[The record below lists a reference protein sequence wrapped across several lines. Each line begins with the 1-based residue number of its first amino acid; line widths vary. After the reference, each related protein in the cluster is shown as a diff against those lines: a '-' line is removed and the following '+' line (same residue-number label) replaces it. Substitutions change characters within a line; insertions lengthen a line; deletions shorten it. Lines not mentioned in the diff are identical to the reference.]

1 MAKIIDSLECSL
13 QIWEDLCLL
22 IQLFSKFQQKQG
34 LKPDYPL
41 QGPFVHYAEFRNY
54 LKSAGIT
61 PDFET
66 VIKKFTEPYQKNKSP
81 ALGDLAQLA
90 FELALWSSNSRRV
103 YHLTSDIQLLL
114 SATAIKNITWQ
125 DVRLPLPSFTIL
137 LDEPIKDTDSQA
149 EYDCILVT
157 SGLSSTGIKEI
168 EFRLIPNNFR
178 HYSKISDE
186 EVKLM
191 KKFLK
196 QNKQD
201 KLLKRIL
208 KHYSFI
214 PDPLLSPIFSIPLT
228 EKAQQSKV
236 TDSIINLALDFIAQ
250 AQVQGHEIT
259 IPKGV
264 KVMPEEADTATRL
277 IVSLCLYLTTRE
289 GSQIKS
295 KKSKTSK
302 SKKNKSLP
310 QISDYF
316 ELFTISTERK
326 LNSQEKEIFSSG
338 LKRTS
343 GQISPHWR
351 MGTWRFPPN
360 KAHDPEAE
368 KTVWV
373 RPSLVNKHLIS
384 ENTLPEGSKIYL

>member
-22 IQLFSKFQQKQG
+22 IQLLSKFQQKQG

-41 QGPFVHYAEFRNY
+41 QGPFVHYAEFRNN
-54 LKSAGIT
+54 LKSAGIN

-66 VIKKFTEPYQKNKSP
+66 IIKKFTEPYRSDKSP

-90 FELALWSSNSRRV
+90 FELALWSSSSRRV

-114 SATAIKNITWQ
+114 NATTIKNITWQ

-137 LDEPIKDTDSQA
+137 LDEPIKDTDDQI
-149 EYDCILVT
+149 EYDCILIT

-178 HYSKISDE
+178 SYSRISDE

-201 KLLKRIL
+201 KLLKRIQ
-208 KHYSFI
+208 KHYSAI
-214 PDPLLSPIFSIPLT
+214 PSPLLSPIFSIPLT
-228 EKAQQSKV
+228 EKALQSKV
-236 TDSIINLALDFIAQ
+236 TDSIIDLALEFVAQ
-250 AQVQGHEIT
+250 AQAQGHKIT

-264 KVMPEEADTATRL
+264 KVMPEEGNTATRL

-289 GSQIKS
+289 GWKIKS
-295 KKSKTSK
+295 KKQQSSK
-302 SKKNKSLP
+302 SKKNKALP
-310 QISDYF
+310 PINDCF
-316 ELFTISTERK
+316 ELFTIITERK
-326 LNSQEKEIFSSG
+326 LNPQEKKAFSAG
-338 LKRTS
+338 LKKTT

-360 KAHDPEAE
+360 KANDPEAK

-373 RPSLVNKHLIS
+373 SPSLVNKHLIS
-384 ENTLPEGSKIYL
+384 GNNLPNGSKIYL

>member
-1 MAKIIDSLECSL
+1 MVKIIDSLECSL
-13 QIWEDLCLL
+13 QIWENLCLL

-54 LKSAGIT
+54 LKSVGVN

-66 VIKKFTEPYQKNKSP
+66 VIKKFTEPYREDKSP

-90 FELALWSSNSRRV
+90 FELALWSSSSRRV
-103 YHLTSDIQLLL
+103 YHLTSNMQLLL
-114 SATAIKNITWQ
+114 NATTTKNITWQ

-137 LDEPIKDTDSQA
+137 LDEPIKDTDGLA

-168 EFRLIPNNFR
+168 EFRLIPNDFR
-178 HYSKISDE
+178 HYSKIADE
-186 EVKLM
+186 EIKLM

-196 QNKQD
+196 QNKKD
-201 KLLKRIL
+201 KLLKRIQ
-208 KHYSFI
+208 KHYSSI

-228 EKAQQSKV
+228 EKALQSKV
-236 TDSIINLALDFIAQ
+236 TDSIIDLALEFVTQSQ
-250 AQVQGHEIT
+250 AHGHKIT

-264 KVMPEEADTATRL
+264 KVMPEEGNTATRL

-289 GSQIKS
+289 GSKIKS
-295 KKSKTSK
+295 KKHQTSK

-310 QISDYF
+310 TISDCF
-316 ELFTISTERK
+316 EIFTINTERK
-326 LNSQEKEIFSSG
+326 LNPQEKNAFSEG
-338 LKRTS
+338 LKRMD
-343 GQISPHWR
+343 GQICPHWR

-360 KAHDPEAE
+360 KANDPEAK

-373 RPSLVNKHLIS
+373 SPSLVNKHLIT
-384 ENTLPEGSKIYL
+384 ENTRPNGSKIHL